1 MHPNTNRH
9 VIAVIRGVSS
19 PRAERHYDMTVRRD
33 IAGIIIAASAILFGI
48 VMMASGAEQNSLYRM
63 EFLLSTV
70 TIFIAIIT
78 TIACTARS
86 GVKYS
91 KFFKLPIAHIGI
103 GLMILQM
110 LIALLF
116 VLVIKGHEGIA
127 AVISYPLILVAVILM
142 LIRYD
147 PEKAAS
153 EYAAKEALAARH
165 NEFLE
170 ELAERFGEISD
181 SAASEQGLADP
192 KLARAIAALAVTTR
206 SIDQMDHPFLDS
218 IDQELIDQTME
229 LDSYVLGGEK
239 EKAEPMVK
247 AIMETLSLRSEKC
260 RQMH

>member
-1 MHPNTNRH
+1 MHPYTSRH
-9 VIAVIRGVSS
+9 VIAVIRGVSR

-91 KFFKLPIAHIGI
+91 RFFKLPLAHIGI

-116 VLVIKGHEGIA
+116 VLVIRGHEGIA
-127 AVISYPLILVAVILM
+127 AAISYPLILVAVILM

-147 PEKAAS
+147 PKKAADAQ
-153 EYAAKEALAARH
+153 AAKEALAARH
-165 NEFLE
+165 NPFLE
-170 ELAERFGEISD
+170 ELADRFDEI
-181 SAASEQGLADP
+181 AASASEADGIADA
-192 KLARAIAALAVTTR
+192 KLAKAIKVLASTTR
-206 SIDQMDHPFLDS
+206 SIDQMDHPFLDG

-229 LDSYVLGGEK
+229 LDSYVLNGEK
-239 EKAEPMVK
+239 DKVQPM
-247 AIMETLSLRSEKC
+247 IETLMGTLGRRNEKC
-260 RQMH
+260 KQMH